1 MPYATLQHLVE
12 RFSEHELIRIS
23 DRENTGA
30 IDADVVAG
38 KLADADAEIDGY
50 LAGRY
55 TLPLTTVPEALRRIA
70 CDVARYHLYDDR
82 VTEAVQK
89 RYDDAIKFLRMVA
102 KGEVQLGVDTGG
114 TAPVVS
120 AGPQYYEGDQVFGR
134 NNLRD
139 FTG

>member
-1 MPYATLQHLVE
+1 MPYADQQALIE
-12 RFSEHELIRIS
+12 RFGESELIRLS
-23 DRENTGA
+23 DHNNTGV
-30 IDADVVAG
+30 IDAGVVAG

-70 CDVARYHLYDDR
+70 CDIARYHLYDDR

-89 RYDDAIKFLRMVA
+89 RYDDAVKFLVMVS
-102 KGEVQLGVDTGG
+102 KGQVQLGVDTGG
-114 TAPVVS
+114 NTPQTGAAPE
-120 AGPQYYEGDQVFGR
+120 YYVGDQVFDAR
-134 NNLRD
+134 TLRD